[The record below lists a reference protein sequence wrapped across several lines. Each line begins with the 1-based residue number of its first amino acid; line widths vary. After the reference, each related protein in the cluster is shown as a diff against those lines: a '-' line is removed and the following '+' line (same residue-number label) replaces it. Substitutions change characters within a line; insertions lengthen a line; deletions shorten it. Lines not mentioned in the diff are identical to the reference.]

1 MLIRSSIQRS
11 VTFLIIVC
19 LATLPVVQSAR
30 AAIITT
36 DAAIEI
42 SDRGKQIDRVNQLL
56 AQRSVQTA
64 MVRLGV
70 DPNDASARVQSL
82 TAAELKVLEE
92 NLADLPAGGTG
103 VVEVVGIVAIVLVIL
118 ELLDVTDIFK
128 SF

>member
-1 MLIRSSIQRS
+1 MIRSSIQRS
-11 VTFLIIVC
+11 VTFLVITF
-19 LATLPVVQSAR
+19 LATLPVVQSAQ

-36 DAAIEI
+36 DTAIQI
-42 SDRGKQIDRVNQLL
+42 SDRGTQIDRVNGLL

-70 DPNDASARVQSL
+70 DPGDASTRVQSL
-82 TAAELKVLEE
+82 TAEELAMLEK